1 MIKGSKYQNFF
12 SDLYNSLNIIDAR
25 LQIFCRF
32 VIATLTAA
40 NTGGIFDDVLLQ
52 LTTTYTAYFGDS
64 KSKTV
69 ITASRQGSTSS
80 LNILVRSFADAVRTN
95 YNLIASVFPKGTEP
109 YAAFFP
115 GGLSEFSR
123 INRGNVLE
131 ITNRFS
137 VAATRYKTP
146 LGGQSFA
153 DIFTGYDTNIN
164 ASLGTQIGNKGAVKT
179 ISSEVIEMRSPVE
192 DALMAVMFAV
202 GKQYSPNWVKCN
214 SFFDFS
220 LLFGSHHT
228 TGITLKGTLDGKAT
242 IECSTDPVTGY
253 VTFIL
258 KNKSKGTFSFFL
270 TAVILGPAL
279 GNNIVVLPE
288 TMHTAVFTDFNAPAG
303 MYLNVTNTSDTQG
316 DWQVKLE

>member
-1 MIKGSKYQNFF
+1 MLKGNKFQNFF
-12 SDLYNSLNIIDAR
+12 SDLYNSPNIIDAR

-32 VIATLTAA
+32 VIATLTAG

-52 LTTTYTAYFGDS
+52 LNTTYTAYFGDS

-69 ITASRQGSTSS
+69 ITASRLGSTSS
-80 LNILVRSFADAVRTN
+80 LNILVRSFADAVRSN

-115 GGLSEFSR
+115 AGLSEFSR

-131 ITNRFS
+131 ISNRVS
-137 VAATRYKTP
+137 IAATKYNAQ
-146 LGGQSFA
+146 LGGLPFA
-153 DIFTGYDTNIN
+153 TKFSGYDTSIN

-202 GKQYSPNWVKCN
+202 GKQYGPNWVKCN

-228 TGITLKGTLDGKAT
+228 TGEILKGTLDGKAT

-288 TMHTAVFTDFNAPAG
+288 TTHTAVFTDFNAPAG